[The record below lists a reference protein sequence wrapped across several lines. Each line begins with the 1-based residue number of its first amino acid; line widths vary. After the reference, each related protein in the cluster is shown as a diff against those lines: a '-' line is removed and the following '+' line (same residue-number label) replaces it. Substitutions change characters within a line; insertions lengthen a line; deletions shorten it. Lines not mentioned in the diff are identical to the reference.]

1 MAISYEQ
8 ETYGKAREA
17 AKRAYE
23 VIPQVNAS
31 LARKLPLDKEEA
43 IQQLTDE
50 IWPLVQQE
58 YAADNFTE
66 GMSAELSKSKA
77 DDWFKMW
84 YLGDRKYSPRLQAEQ
99 AQFDKFQDL
108 VVDGKWYNMPQ
119 KELDL
124 KMAELGFDPNSRDS
138 RKQFLDVLSQHQINY
153 DRGNIVKDE
162 LSGPYGTV
170 SALVAPTA
178 TQEAVRQSLTG
189 DFNDARL
196 RGAVGTDIVAS
207 GLLGGAS
214 KLPGAVAPAAAAMG
228 VETGRQFA
236 NMGFGN
242 EANWGAPMMAGMAAG
257 TVPAGAQYIGGILSR
272 GGTTGAKPLARGFAR
287 GLRGADD
294 PLKAEREN
302 LKNMLIAGRD
312 ASVKAQDATVGSSGP
327 QGFVTDLAGIEGAGA
342 YDRAAKALETLGYG
356 SQVKLSEL
364 DRAVVTA
371 QGKLASAERKL
382 ASAVTRMD
390 QIIDAPRGKIPAAS
404 REAAREQAARAAE
417 LATDEADLAKGELER
432 ATLARDQYEQSVPT
446 IVGNRRELSVEEV
459 LGMDPRYAQN
469 GPIQIKMPPKEGAID
484 IALKEGYDQ
493 PAQFSGVSK
502 SGLPDYSTV
511 DATKG
516 WVGALRSSFPEKY
529 SMEVGRG
536 ANQRRYDLGLML
548 GRGASDVFA
557 PFETATQAT
566 PTEVGSG
573 MKERKERFKQSEWFQ
588 NLPKEKKL
596 AIERALKGEK

>member
-17 AKRAYE
+17 AKKAYE

-43 IQQLTDE
+43 IQQLTNE

-99 AQFDKFQDL
+99 AQFEKFQDL
-108 VVDGKWYNMPQ
+108 VEDGKWYNMPQ

-124 KMAELGFDPNSRDS
+124 KMAELGFDPNNRDS

-196 RGAVGTDIVAS
+196 RGAIGTDIVAS

-242 EANWGAPMMAGMAAG
+242 EANWGAPVMAGMAAG

-312 ASVKAQDATVGSSGP
+312 ASVKAQDATVGSNGP

-371 QGKLASAERKL
+371 QNKLASAEQRL
-382 ASAVTRMD
+382 D
-390 QIIDAPRGKIPAAS
+390 QIIDAPRGKIPEAS
-404 REAAREQAARAAE
+404 RQAAIDQAGRN
-417 LATDEADLAKGELER
+417 ADLAKSELER
-432 ATLARDQYEQSVPT
+432 AVMARDQYEQSVPT

-459 LGMDPRYAQN
+459 LGMDPRDVRN

-484 IALKEGYDQ
+484 IAMKEGYDQ
-493 PAQFSGVSK
+493 PTQFAGVSK

-516 WVGALRSSFPEKY
+516 WVDAIKSSFPEKY

>member
-1 MAISYEQ
+1 MAKSYKV
-8 ETYGKAREA
+8 ETYSKAREA
-17 AKRAYE
+17 AERAYE
-23 VIPQVNAS
+23 VIPRVHAS

-43 IQQLTDE
+43 IQKLTSE

-108 VVDGKWYNMPQ
+108 VVDGKWYNMPK

-124 KMAELGFDPNSRDS
+124 KMAELGFDPNNRDS
-138 RKQFLDVLSQHQINY
+138 RKQFLDVLSQHQLNY

-228 VETGRQFA
+228 VETGRQFT

-294 PLKAEREN
+294 PLKAEREK
-302 LKNMLIAGRD
+302 LKNLLIAGRN
-312 ASVKAQDATVGSSGP
+312 SFQDANDAVVRSGANMKGP
-327 QGFVTDLAGIEGAGA
+327 QGGLYNIAEAEASGNWDKASDALHALGYRSAKKDFNLEVEVSEAQRKLDNAINLAEDIERSPTGRPGGG
-342 YDRAAKALETLGYG
+342 DIERAEALAEAKANVSVAEQAL
-356 SQVKLSEL
+356 K
-364 DRAVVTA
+364 DA
-371 QGKLASAERKL
+371 LARRDAYKPPVYEKPRESVIEEIIGFDPRDSAPGGINAEP
-382 ASAVTRMD
+382 TYTD
-390 QIIDAPRGKIPAAS
+390 IDAVLKESYDAPTVFPVNTAS
-404 REAAREQAARAAE
+404 GM
-417 LATDEADLAKGELER
+417 ATPEVFSKTKE
-432 ATLARDQYEQSVPT
+432 ARD
-446 IVGNRRELSVEEV
+446 L
-459 LGMDPRYAQN
+459 
-469 GPIQIKMPPKEGAID
+469 
-484 IALKEGYDQ
+484 
-493 PAQFSGVSK
+493 
-502 SGLPDYSTV
+502 
-511 DATKG
+511 
-516 WVGALRSSFPEKY
+516 LRSAFPEKY
-529 SMEVGRG
+529 AAEASMG
-536 ANQRRYDLGLML
+536 ANKRNYKIGLML

-566 PTEVGSG
+566 PTELGSG

>member
-1 MAISYEQ
+1 MAKSYEQ
-8 ETYGKAREA
+8 ATYNKAYEA
-17 AKRAYE
+17 AKKAYE

-43 IQQLTDE
+43 IQQLTNE

-99 AQFDKFQDL
+99 AQFEKFQDL
-108 VVDGKWYNMPQ
+108 VEGGKWYNMPQ

-124 KMAELGFDPNSRDS
+124 KMAELGFDPNNRDS

-196 RGAVGTDIVAS
+196 RGAIGTDIVAS

-242 EANWGAPMMAGMAAG
+242 EANWGAPVMAGMAAG
-257 TVPAGAQYIGGILSR
+257 TVPAGAQYITGILSK

-287 GLRGADD
+287 GLHGADD

-312 ASVKAQDATVGSSGP
+312 ASVKAQDATVGSNGP

-371 QGKLASAERKL
+371 QNKLASAEQRL
-382 ASAVTRMD
+382 D
-390 QIIDAPRGKIPAAS
+390 QIIDAPRGKIPEAS
-404 REAAREQAARAAE
+404 RQAAIE
-417 LATDEADLAKGELER
+417 QADLAKSELER
-432 ATLARDQYEQSVPT
+432 AVMARDQYEQSVPT

-459 LGMDPRYAQN
+459 LGMDPRDVRN

-484 IALKEGYDQ
+484 IAMKEGYDQ
-493 PAQFSGVSK
+493 PAQFAGVSK

-516 WVGALRSSFPEKY
+516 WVDAIRSSFPEKY

-536 ANQRRYDLGLML
+536 ANQRRYYLGLML